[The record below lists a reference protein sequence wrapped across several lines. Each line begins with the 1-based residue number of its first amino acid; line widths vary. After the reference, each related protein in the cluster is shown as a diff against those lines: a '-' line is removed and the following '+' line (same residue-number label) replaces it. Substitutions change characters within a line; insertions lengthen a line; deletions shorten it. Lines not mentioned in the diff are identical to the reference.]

1 MFVSRRGATLLAV
14 FVLTLRRLAA
24 VIACVAL
31 TAQAP
36 PEQTAGASATLDAA
50 RARIKH
56 IFVIFQENH
65 SFDNYFG
72 TYPGAENLASPLARA
87 HGFRQY
93 DPIGKQWVTPFRIT
107 DPDTSSPS
115 QNRGVIEAKMNGA
128 AMDRFVAVQEKVSSK
143 EFGPSDAQSVGL
155 I

>member
-1 MFVSRRGATLLAV
+1 MFDSGRRDTMRAV
-14 FVLTLRRLAA
+14 FARTFRWATAFIA
-24 VIACVAL
+24 VAAL
-31 TAQAP
+31 TAQNPAP
-36 PEQTAGASATLDAA
+36 TGGPTLDAV
-50 RARIKH
+50 RSRIKH
-56 IFVIFQENH
+56 VFVIFQENH

-72 TYPGAENLASPLARA
+72 TYPGAENLASPLAQA